1 MIKEAAKNQEKRAES
16 TFLGKGERKMIA
28 GSARRSS

>member
-1 MIKEAAKNQEKRAES
+1 MIKEAAKNREKRAES
-16 TFLGKGERKMIA
+16 TFLGKGEKKMIA